1 MLMDN
6 DGVYVRDTFSG
17 QVRAVM
23 GPQSYML
30 TANEVLFNKP
40 LPSDV
45 EEMLK

>member
-1 MLMDN
+1 MPMTELILF
-6 DGVYVRDTFSG
+6 TFYTI

-30 TANEVLFNKP
+30 QTYELLWKKELDPV
-40 LPSDV
+40 V